1 MMRYLLPPSLIMF
14 FFFEESVKSGGVG
27 EIFGCR
33 LEELGAKVNYR
44 LIAVEDEFIKQASVC
59 SQLKKYHLD
68 CDSVVKE
75 VKNEQ

>member
-1 MMRYLLPPSLIMF
+1 MHSCQVSY
-14 FFFEESVKSGGVG
+14 FEESVKSGGVG

-33 LEELGAKVNYR
+33 LEILGAKVNYR